1 MKLDGYRCID
11 GRLPSG
17 VTLWSRRG
25 KALTTQF
32 PAIAKACE
40 LLPSGTLVDGE
51 IVAMDSKG
59 QVSFNTLQRHRSE
72 GSSIRFYIFDLLGLA
87 GRSMPASLCG
97 NAVRH

>member
-1 MKLDGYRCID
+1 MIQFIEPMYAVGVQSLPEGPEWLYEIKLDGYRCID

-40 LLPSGTLVDGE
+40 LLPSGTLVDG
-51 IVAMDSKG
+51 
-59 QVSFNTLQRHRSE
+59 
-72 GSSIRFYIFDLLGLA
+72 
-87 GRSMPASLCG
+87 
-97 NAVRH
+97 